1 MLRLFAV
8 FAAARLLAS
17 APEPAKARQAK
28 AKANVIVL
36 GEQKLEIKR
45 HVFVCAFSPD
55 GKYLA
60 VGEENVHL
68 FDVTGK
74 DAKPVAKFDSRVGF
88 GLRSITFTR
97 DGKHVVFGGADHSV
111 RAWSVDGK
119 VETSNQKSHR
129 GDVLAIATSPDGK
142 LIATGGN
149 DQSVILWS
157 IGPEGKL
164 VEQTV
169 MKAEDKFGGP
179 VRSVAFAKNA
189 KGMVL
194 LTASSNG
201 SLRAFSVG
209 GGVSKQLSLTKAKNS
224 LSDAN
229 LTPNPDGKL
238 LAISDRQNV
247 HLINPAGLP
256 AGSFGSATIGHKEAV
271 RELSFSPDGKLLASA
286 ARDGTLF
293 VWDVATK
300 APKFSKTRPGRFT
313 CVAFSPYADA
323 ITGEMTL
330 AAGLE
335 DGDVHVIKLA
345 YQ

>member
-1 MLRLFAV
+1 MSRVVAV
-8 FAAARLLAS
+8 LAALVLVAS
-17 APEPAKARQAK
+17 VPDPAPARQTK
-28 AKANVIVL
+28 SKTNLTVI

-74 DAKPVAKFDSRVGF
+74 EAKPVAKFDSRVGF
-88 GLRSITFTR
+88 GLRCITFTR
-97 DGKHVVFGGADHSV
+97 DGKHVVFGGSDHSV

-119 VETSNQKSHR
+119 VETANQKSHR
-129 GDVLAIATSPDGK
+129 GDVLSIATSPDGK
-142 LIATGGN
+142 MVATGSN
-149 DQSVILWS
+149 DQTAILWS
-157 IGPEGKL
+157 IGPDGKL

-169 MKAEDKFGGP
+169 LKAEDKFGGP

-201 SLRAFSVG
+201 SLRAFTV
-209 GGVSKQLSLTKAKNS
+209 GGVSKQISAVKAKNS

-229 LTPNPDGKL
+229 LTPSPDGKL

-256 AGSFGSATIGHKEAV
+256 AGSFGSPTVGHKEDV
-271 RELSFSPDGKLLASA
+271 RELSFSPNGRLLASV

-300 APKFSKTRPGRFT
+300 AAKYSKTRPGRFT
-313 CVAFSPYADA
+313 CVAFSPYTDA
-323 ITGEMTL
+323 LTGEMTL